1 MKIADLYIRVSTDE
15 QADKGYSQ
23 RNQEEVLRRYCA
35 FQNIQIRKVIFEDH
49 SAKTFN
55 RPAWTNLLADLKK
68 NKGRFSDLVL
78 FTKWDRFSRNAG
90 DAYQMIST
98 LKSLG
103 IEPQAIEQPLDLSIP
118 ENKLMLAIYLSTP
131 EVENDRR
138 ALNVLHGMRRA
149 RKEGRWMA
157 SAPIGYKN
165 SITENG
171 KKMIIPKEPEASI
184 IKFSFEKIA
193 TAQFST
199 EQIWKVAR
207 GNGLK
212 CGKNNFLIAMR
223 NPVYCGKITVPKYK
237 DEEMQIVQGLHQPL
251 ISEHLFYEVQNVM
264 DGRKRQQGTKFVSLD
279 QLPLRGYLLC
289 SRCNRVLTGSASK
302 GRKQHYYY
310 YHCSSKC
317 GCRYKAEEVNDI
329 FLSEIKRYAPKA
341 GLEEMCK
348 EIILDVYQQEYQ
360 VKGNGRKELIVQI
373 DELTARQK
381 NARELL
387 LKGDLDGVEYRE
399 IKSECETKINV
410 LEAKI
415 SEFSMTNHSIE
426 NDLGR
431 AIIALSSIN
440 GMVSLEDGKLNRE
453 LVGSMYPEKFTF
465 EKLIDRTARV
475 NQVANV
481 IYQINSRLKE
491 KKERA
496 SDEKSCLPSRVR
508 PPGLEPGTKRL

>member
-1 MKIADLYIRVSTDE
+1 
-15 QADKGYSQ
+15 
-23 RNQEEVLRRYCA
+23 
-35 FQNIQIRKVIFEDH
+35 
-49 SAKTFN
+49 
-55 RPAWTNLLADLKK
+55 
-68 NKGRFSDLVL
+68 
-78 FTKWDRFSRNAG
+78 
-90 DAYQMIST
+90 
-98 LKSLG
+98 
-103 IEPQAIEQPLDLSIP
+103 
-118 ENKLMLAIYLSTP
+118 
-131 EVENDRR
+131 
-138 ALNVLHGMRRA
+138 
-149 RKEGRWMA
+149 
-157 SAPIGYKN
+157 
-165 SITENG
+165 
-171 KKMIIPKEPEASI
+171 
-184 IKFSFEKIA
+184 
-193 TAQFST
+193 
-199 EQIWKVAR
+199 
-207 GNGLK
+207 
-212 CGKNNFLIAMR
+212 
-223 NPVYCGKITVPKYK
+223 
-237 DEEMQIVQGLHQPL
+237 
-251 ISEHLFYEVQNVM
+251 
-264 DGRKRQQGTKFVSLD
+264 
-279 QLPLRGYLLC
+279 
-289 SRCNRVLTGSASK
+289 
-302 GRKQHYYY
+302 
-310 YHCSSKC
+310 
-317 GCRYKAEEVNDI
+317 
-329 FLSEIKRYAPKA
+329 
-341 GLEEMCK
+341 
-348 EIILDVYQQEYQ
+348 
-360 VKGNGRKELIVQI
+360 LIVQI